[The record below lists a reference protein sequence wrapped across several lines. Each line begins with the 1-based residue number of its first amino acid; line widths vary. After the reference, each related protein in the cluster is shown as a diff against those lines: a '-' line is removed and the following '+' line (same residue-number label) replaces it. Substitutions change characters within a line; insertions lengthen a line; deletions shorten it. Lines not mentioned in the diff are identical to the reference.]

1 MEGYKV
7 KEHILVVDDDE
18 LILFGLKKILTNK
31 SFEVETAATASLAVE
46 KIKKCPYG
54 LCLLDIHLPDFNGL
68 ELMKII
74 KDICPETKVIIMTA
88 SYNDSNDD
96 LSESIQLAI
105 KNGACQFIT
114 KPFNLAEIPDIV
126 ERAIEDEENFHT
138 GFRFV
143 GNTFVEKKR
152 KSPRAPYHESIN
164 FFMTVIDQGESKRW
178 TMHAKSVDISDRGI
192 GLLTNYPLKESQII
206 SFGDD
211 LANKMGV
218 VVWSTMFDTNV
229 CRAGIKFA

>member
-7 KEHILVVDDDE
+7 KENILVVDDDE

-31 SFEVETAATASLAVE
+31 SFEVETAATASHAVE
-46 KIKKCPYG
+46 KLTGCPYG

-88 SYNDSNDD
+88 SCTDSDD
-96 LSESIQLAI
+96 LSENITLAI
-105 KNGACQFIT
+105 KNGACQFIP
-114 KPFNLAEIPDIV
+114 KPFNLGEIPDIV
-126 ERAIEDEENFHT
+126 ERAMKDENNFHT

-143 GNTFVEKKR
+143 DNTFVEKKR
-152 KSPRAPYHESIN
+152 KSPRVPYHESIN

-178 TMHAKSVDISDRGI
+178 TMQAKSVDISDRGI

-218 VVWSTMFDTNV
+218 VVWSTMFDSNV
-229 CRAGIKFA
+229 CRAGVKFA